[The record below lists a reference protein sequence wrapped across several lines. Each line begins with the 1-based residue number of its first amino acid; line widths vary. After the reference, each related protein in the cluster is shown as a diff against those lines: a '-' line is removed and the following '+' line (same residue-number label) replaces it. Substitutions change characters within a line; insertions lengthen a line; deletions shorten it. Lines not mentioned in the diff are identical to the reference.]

1 MLRLQVMLEPT
12 HRIVVALDL
21 SEYAEIVLEHA
32 LSQAIF
38 HEAPDLHFIT
48 VVEHSKLDLDDV
60 KHHLAAL
67 VIPALEGIDR
77 KNWRVHLHVRQGK
90 AAEEIANLAADI
102 RAHLLVV
109 GRFGVHHPHRRI
121 GKSANEIIGLAT
133 CPVYVVVLSDQS
145 PDVQPQCPDCVAIR
159 ASSKGEIWFCA
170 KHVAADGVNL
180 DIAIDSS
187 VSFTD
192 GGLMW

>member
-1 MLRLQVMLEPT
+1 MLSWLGMIEPS

-32 LSQAIF
+32 LSQAA
-38 HEAPDLHFIT
+38 HHARPELHFLT
-48 VVEHSKLDLDDV
+48 VVDDAQRGLDVV
-60 KHHLAAL
+60 KHRLSSL
-67 VIPALEGIDR
+67 VIAAMQGVDR
-77 KNWRVHLHVRQGK
+77 ANWRVHLHVREGK
-90 AAEEIANLAADI
+90 TAEEITNLAADI

-121 GKSANEIIGLAT
+121 SKSAVDVIELAT
-133 CPVYVVVLSDQS
+133 CPVYVVGLSDQS
-145 PDVQPQCPDCVAIR
+145 PDAQVQCPDCVAVR
-159 ASSKGEIWFCA
+159 ASSDGEIWFCA
-170 KHVAADGVNL
+170 KHVAPDGVNL
-180 DIAIDSS
+180 SATIGST